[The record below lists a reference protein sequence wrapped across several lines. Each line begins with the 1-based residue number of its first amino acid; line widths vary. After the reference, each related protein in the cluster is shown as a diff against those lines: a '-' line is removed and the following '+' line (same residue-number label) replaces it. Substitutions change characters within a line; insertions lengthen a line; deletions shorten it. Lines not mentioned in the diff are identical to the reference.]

1 MLKSIFYEVQKD
13 MSDSIVSPAPPHH
26 YIQFY
31 KGSGPQAF
39 SLTLGTLSQINNTD
53 IKQRGE
59 G

>member
-13 MSDSIVSPAPPHH
+13 MSDSIVSPAPPHL